1 MEMASEHRY
10 RNLVDNA
17 LIGIADVS
25 ADGKIVYCNPAGIRM
40 IEYSSLGELQK
51 KNVIELWH
59 NPEQRKAFISRLR
72 QDGYV
77 NNYRIDYEAKTG
89 RIVHTMS
96 SAILDGDMICSVFI
110 DISDRT
116 RAEEN
121 LLISSEIITNVT
133 DAVNVVRAEDGIQ
146 VFSNPAFDRMFG
158 YEENELLGQD
168 ASVLSASTDKDAEET
183 ARTISE
189 SLEKE
194 GKWEG
199 ESLCKKR
206 DDSTFWTNTKI
217 GSFDHPEYGRLWV
230 YARFDITERKKV
242 EEQLRESQKMEA
254 LGILAGGIAHDI
266 NNMLYP
272 IFINAELL
280 LEECETDGKDQAYL
294 NDIITSA
301 RQARDLVSQVLVF
314 GRRRK
319 NVSDA
324 CDFVAVANEA
334 MKLLRP
340 ALPET
345 VSITLDL
352 PSSAVPVLCEF
363 SQLYQVVVNLF
374 TNAEQA
380 VLDSGEII
388 LTLDT
393 VDVEELECTHRTLRN
408 GSFGR
413 LTVSDNGVGMTEKTR
428 AKIFDPFFTTKE
440 LGRGTGL
447 GLSTVFGIVRD
458 HGGGITISSEPG
470 IGSTFGIH
478 IPLTDKALNEPRDT
492 TVGHTDGTNTENI
505 IFVDDV
511 ESIRK
516 SAKVCLERSGYN
528 VSTVSSGR
536 EALEIFL
543 ADPDHFDLVITDQ
556 TMAEMTG
563 QELSTRLLKLKP
575 AIPIIICTGHSDH
588 ITAENIRDTGIR
600 AYLQKPSSPK
610 ELRRVVREVLDETNS
625 GQSTE

>member
-1 MEMASEHRY
+1 MASQHRY

-25 ADGKIVYCNPAGIRM
+25 VDGKIVYCSPAGLRM
-40 IEYSSLGELQK
+40 VEYASLEDLQK
-51 KNVIELWH
+51 KNVKELWH
-59 NPEQRKAFISRLR
+59 NPKQREAFISKLH
-72 QDGYV
+72 QDGHV
-77 NNYRIDYEAKTG
+77 DNYRIDYETKTG
-89 RIVHTMS
+89 RIIHTLS
-96 SAILDGDMICSVFI
+96 SAIIDGDMICNVFI
-110 DISDRT
+110 DVSART
-116 RAEEN
+116 RAEEE
-121 LLISSEIITNVT
+121 LLMSSEIIANVT

-158 YEENELLGQD
+158 YKEDELLGMH
-168 ASVLSASTDKDAEET
+168 ASVLCPSTDKDVEET
-183 ARTISE
+183 ARTVSE
-189 SLEKE
+189 SLEKA
-194 GKWEG
+194 GRWEG
-199 ESLCKKR
+199 ESLCKKK
-206 DDSTFWTNTKI
+206 DGSLFWTNTKI
-217 GSFDHPEYGRLWV
+217 VGLDHADYGRV
-230 YARFDITERKKV
+230 NVNARFDITERKKV
-242 EEQLRESQKMEA
+242 EEQLRQSQKMEA

-272 IFINAELL
+272 ILINAELL
-280 LEECETDGKDQAYL
+280 LEECEADSKDQAYL

-301 RQARDLVSQVLVF
+301 RQAKDLVSQVLIF

-324 CDFVAVANEA
+324 CEFTSVVKEA

-345 VSITLDL
+345 VLITLGL

-393 VDVEELECTHRTLRN
+393 VDVEELECTHGTLKK

-428 AKIFDPFFTTKE
+428 SKIFDPFFTTKDVGE
-440 LGRGTGL
+440 GTGL

-458 HGGGITISSEPG
+458 HGGGITISSELG
-470 IGSTFGIH
+470 IGSSFEIY
-478 IPLTDKALNEPRDT
+478 IPLADKTLDEALGT
-492 TVGHTDGTNTENI
+492 TVDIADATNTESI

-511 ESIRK
+511 EAIRK
-516 SAKVCLERSGYN
+516 SAKVCLERSGYK
-528 VSTVSSGR
+528 VTAVSSGR

-543 ADPDHFDLVITDQ
+543 AEPNHFDLVITDQ

-563 QELSTRLLKLKP
+563 QELSARLLELKP
-575 AIPIIICTGHSDH
+575 DIPIIICTGHSDRVS
-588 ITAENIRDTGIR
+588 AENIGESGIR
-600 AYLQKPSSPK
+600 TVLQKPPSPTD
-610 ELRRVVREVLDETNS
+610 LRRVVREVLDEANC
-625 GQSTE
+625 GQSTA

>member
-1 MEMASEHRY
+1 
-10 RNLVDNA
+10 VDNA

-25 ADGKIVYCNPAGIRM
+25 VDGKIVYCNPAGIRM
-40 IEYSSLGELQK
+40 IEYGSLEELRK

-59 NPEQRKAFISRLR
+59 NPAQREVFISRLR

-77 NNYRIDYEAKTG
+77 NNHRIDYVAKTD

-110 DISDRT
+110 DISERT
-116 RAEEN
+116 RAEQD
-121 LLISSEIITNVT
+121 LLTSSEIVTSVT

-158 YEENELLGQD
+158 YEEDESIGIHT
-168 ASVLSASTDKDAEET
+168 SVLHASTGKDAKES
-183 ARTISE
+183 ARIVSD

-199 ESLCKKR
+199 ESLCQKR
-206 DDSTFWTNTKI
+206 DGSTFWTNTKI
-217 GSFDHPEYGRLWV
+217 SSFDHPEYGKVWV
-230 YARFDITERKKV
+230 CARFDITERKKV
-242 EEQLRESQKMEA
+242 EEQLRQSQKMEA

-272 IFINAELL
+272 IFINADLL
-280 LEECETDGKDQAYL
+280 LEECETDSKNQAYL
-294 NDIITSA
+294 NDILTSA

-314 GRRRK
+314 GQRSK
-319 NVSDA
+319 NVSNT
-324 CDFVAVANEA
+324 CDFVAVVNEA

-345 VSITLDL
+345 VSITLNL
-352 PSSAVPVLCEF
+352 PNSTVPVLCDF
-363 SQLYQVVVNLF
+363 SQLYQVVVNLL

-380 VLDSGEII
+380 VLDNGDIV

-393 VDVEELECTHRTLRN
+393 VDIEELECAHGTLRN
-408 GSFGR
+408 GGFGR
-413 LTVSDNGVGMTEKTR
+413 LTVSDNGVGMSEDTR
-428 AKIFDPFFTTKE
+428 AKIFDPFFTTKK
-440 LGRGTGL
+440 LGKGTGL

-458 HGGGITISSEPG
+458 RSGGITVSSEPG
-470 IGSTFGIH
+470 IGSTFSIY
-478 IPLTDKALNEPRDT
+478 IPLTDKSPDDARGK
-492 TVGHTDGTNTENI
+492 TVGHTDDSNTESVL
-505 IFVDDV
+505 FVDDV
-511 ESIRK
+511 ESIRR

-536 EALEIFL
+536 EALELFL

-556 TMAEMTG
+556 TMAQMTG
-563 QELSTRLLKLKP
+563 QELSTRLLELKP
-575 AIPIIICTGHSDH
+575 DLPIIICTGHSNQ
-588 ITAENIRDTGIR
+588 ISAKIIRDTGIR
-600 AYLQKPSSPK
+600 GYLQKPSSPK
-610 ELRRVVREVLDETNS
+610 ELRRMVREVLDEANS
-625 GQSTE
+625 GRSTE